1 MQLNIKLSYNLIPL
15 ILAGMT
21 RPVQITKNSKFAKS
35 LQYLKIEVRD
45 EHQIFQ
51 YTDTI
56 LFDGCGQA
64 CLKYLKQQVCSVFV
78 ISQERIEL

>member
-1 MQLNIKLSYNLIPL
+1 
-15 ILAGMT
+15 MT

-35 LQYLKIEVRD
+35 LQYLKKEVRD

-56 LFDGCGQA
+56 IFDGCGQA